1 MAHHLLQWFSKKIV
15 AVLSCAFICVRKACR
30 ILSATCYRID
40 ESDIN
45 QRHYDFSSEVNFQ
58 RYEELFS
65 ASFRSYTLTGL
76 SPGVLYLV
84 RMLAGNDVG
93 EGDYSSIYSITTL
106 HARKSDK

>member
-1 MAHHLLQWFSKKIV
+1 MVFQEKLLLFL
-15 AVLSCAFICVRKACR
+15 AVPSSVLGKPAEFLA
-30 ILSATCYRID
+30 ATFYRID
-40 ESDIN
+40 QRDIN
-45 QRHYDFSSEVNFQ
+45 WWHYDFSSEVNFQ

-106 HARKSDK
+106 HARKSHR